1 MHAFGWALIV
11 LSSFPRTMLIM
22 SGVFGLWRAG
32 LISST
37 LFAVGVAAVILG
49 VLGGTTWMRDGIWAP
64 DGAYT
69 RFISP
74 LVGLVWIVV
83 VSQVLLKRGPA
94 TRPAW

>member
-1 MHAFGWALIV
+1 
-11 LSSFPRTMLIM
+11 MLIM

-32 LISST
+32 LISNA
-37 LFAVGVAAVILG
+37 LFAVGVGAVILG
-49 VLGGTTWMRDGIWAP
+49 VLGGTTWMSDGIWAP

-74 LVGLVWIVV
+74 LIGLAWIVV